1 MKFNE
6 TLTSFVA
13 KDLAAGKIPMLLGE
27 PGIGK
32 SSWTEALA
40 ESMHTKCFTLAVN
53 QLADKADLTG
63 ARLVPTGTNNNYK
76 QVFYPHEVI
85 MDAVEYANNNPRETP
100 ILFLDEINRT
110 TADVT
115 SAALSIPTMR
125 RIGSVHLPS
134 NLKVMIA
141 GNDKGNITSLDEA
154 SISRFVLYR
163 TEPDTQT
170 FLNLTDT
177 LNPFIRNVLQKN
189 PSLVFCKSVGG
200 ITVAKKKDD
209 DDDDNDSDSS
219 LCIDDIITD
228 GEGMLQ
234 ITTPRTIMSLSDWLN
249 MFDKNELI
257 QLMATPATVEG
268 METNVLME
276 GIVGHTG
283 YTNFAIC
290 VEDEI
295 RNGVNTLSAIDA
307 SRTPKEPAC
316 YAKLKQQTD
325 MNALQAYV
333 ASLNESEL
341 SACLVYGLYEKVDNK
356 TILLE
361 LAKQANTICK
371 EDMKILVNI
380 VYAENYDVENWETI
394 VNSGT
399 KIGTVLEMY
408 NQS

>member
-1 MKFNE
+1 MKFNSI
-6 TLTSFVA
+6 LTNFVS
-13 KDLAAGKIPMLLGE
+13 KDLAVGKIPMLLGE

-40 ESMHTKCFTLAVN
+40 ASMKTKCFTLAVN

-63 ARLVPTGTNNNYK
+63 ARLVPTGTDGNYK

-85 MDAVEYANNNPRETP
+85 MDAVEYANDHPRETP

-125 RIGSVHLPS
+125 RIGSIKLPA
-134 NLKVMIA
+134 NLRVMIA

-154 SISRFVLYR
+154 SVSRFVLYR

-170 FLNLTDT
+170 FLDLRDD
-177 LNPFIRNVLQKN
+177 LNPFVRAALTKN
-189 PSLVFCKSVGG
+189 PSLIFCKS
-200 ITVAKKKDD
+200 IDVANADATASDD
-209 DDDDNDSDSS
+209 DDSNGDES
-219 LCIDDIITD
+219 LCIDDIIND
-228 GEGMLQ
+228 GEGMQQ

-249 MFDKNELI
+249 QFDKDELI

-268 METNVLME
+268 INTNMLME
-276 GIVGHTG
+276 GIVGHAG

-290 VEDEI
+290 VENEI
-295 RNGVNTLSAIDA
+295 HAGINVMSATTA
-307 SRTPKEPAC
+307 SRTPKAPAC
-316 YAKLKQQTD
+316 YAALKQQSD
-325 MNALQAYV
+325 MVALQTYV
-333 ASLNESEL
+333 ASLNEAEL
-341 SACLVYGLYEKVDNK
+341 SACVLYGIYEKVDNK

-361 LAKQANTICK
+361 LVKKAAKIMPDDMTMLMTLIAS
-371 EDMKILVNI
+371 ED
-380 VYAENYDVENWETI
+380 YDKENWET
-394 VNSGT
+394 VLNSGS

-408 NQS
+408 SNS

>member
-1 MKFNE
+1 MKFNSI
-6 TLTSFVA
+6 LTNFVS
-13 KDLAAGKIPMLLGE
+13 KDLAVGKIPMLLGE

-40 ESMHTKCFTLAVN
+40 ASMKTKCFTLAVN

-63 ARLVPTGTNNNYK
+63 ARLVPTGTDGNYK

-85 MDAVEYANNNPRETP
+85 MDAVEYANDHPRETP

-125 RIGSVHLPS
+125 RIGSIKLPA
-134 NLKVMIA
+134 NLRVMIA

-154 SISRFVLYR
+154 SVSRFVLYR

-170 FLNLTDT
+170 FLDLRDD
-177 LNPFIRNVLQKN
+177 LNPFVRAALTKN
-189 PSLVFCKSVGG
+189 PSLIFCKS
-200 ITVAKKKDD
+200 IDVANADATASDD
-209 DDDDNDSDSS
+209 DDANGDES
-219 LCIDDIITD
+219 LCIDDIIND
-228 GEGMLQ
+228 GEGMQQ

-249 MFDKNELI
+249 QFDKDELI

-268 METNVLME
+268 INTNMLME
-276 GIVGHTG
+276 GIVGHAG

-290 VEDEI
+290 VENEI
-295 RNGVNTLSAIDA
+295 HAGINVMSATTA
-307 SRTPKEPAC
+307 SRTPKAPAC
-316 YAKLKQQTD
+316 YAALKQQSD
-325 MNALQAYV
+325 MVALQTYV
-333 ASLNESEL
+333 ASLNEAEL
-341 SACLVYGLYEKVDNK
+341 SACVLYGIYEKVDNK

-361 LAKQANTICK
+361 LVKKAAKIMPDDMTMLMTLIAS
-371 EDMKILVNI
+371 ED
-380 VYAENYDVENWETI
+380 YDKENWET
-394 VNSGT
+394 VLNSGS

-408 NQS
+408 SNS

>member
-1 MKFNE
+1 MKFNSI
-6 TLTSFVA
+6 LTNFVS
-13 KDLAAGKIPMLLGE
+13 KDLAVGKIPMLLGE

-40 ESMHTKCFTLAVN
+40 TSMQTKCFTLAVN

-63 ARLVPTGTNNNYK
+63 ARLVPTGTDGNYK

-85 MDAVEYANNNPRETP
+85 MDAVEYANDHPRETP

-125 RIGSVHLPS
+125 RIGSIKLPP

-170 FLNLTDT
+170 FLDLRDDI
-177 LNPFIRNVLQKN
+177 NPFVRAALTKN
-189 PSLVFCKSVGG
+189 PSLIFCKS
-200 ITVAKKKDD
+200 IDVANADANANGDD
-209 DDDDNDSDSS
+209 DTNSNDS
-219 LCIDDIITD
+219 LCIDDIIND
-228 GEGMLQ
+228 GEGMQQ

-249 MFDKNELI
+249 QFDKDELI

-268 METNVLME
+268 INTNMLME
-276 GIVGHTG
+276 GIVGHAG

-295 RNGVNTLSAIDA
+295 HAGINAMSATTA
-307 SRTPKEPAC
+307 SRTPKAPAC
-316 YAKLKQQTD
+316 YAGLKQQSD
-325 MNALQAYV
+325 MVALQSYV
-333 ASLNESEL
+333 GSLNEAEL
-341 SACLVYGLYEKVDNK
+341 SACVLYGIYEKVDNK

-361 LAKQANTICK
+361 LVKRANKIMPDDMTMLMTLIAS
-371 EDMKILVNI
+371 ED
-380 VYAENYDVENWETI
+380 YDKENWET
-394 VNSGT
+394 VLNSGS

-408 NQS
+408 SNS